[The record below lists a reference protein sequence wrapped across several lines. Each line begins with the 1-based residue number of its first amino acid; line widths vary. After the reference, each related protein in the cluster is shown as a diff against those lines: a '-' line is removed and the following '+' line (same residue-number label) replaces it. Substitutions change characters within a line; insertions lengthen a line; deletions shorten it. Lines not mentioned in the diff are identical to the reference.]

1 MTMDT
6 NKIRELVK
14 KHLSEKPRNTTEI
27 NEWISKQTQIKPI
40 FDIAALLES
49 DPSIIRIG
57 RVRRSGVVGKKS
69 PLSEWATE
77 EWVNHHQ
84 RKQPEKRREKI

>member
-1 MTMDT
+1 MDT
-6 NKIRELVK
+6 NKIRDLVK

-27 NEWISKQTQIKPI
+27 NEWISNQTQINQN
-40 FDIAALLES
+40 FNIAAILES
-49 DPSIIRIG
+49 DPTIVRIG

-77 EWVNHHQ
+77 DWVNHHERTQ
-84 RKQPEKRREKI
+84 SIKKRREEI

>member
-1 MTMDT
+1 MDT

-27 NEWISKQTQIKPI
+27 NVWIAEQMQENTS
-40 FDIAALLES
+40 FDLAAILES
-49 DPSIIRIG
+49 DPSIVRIG
-57 RVRRSGVVGKKS
+57 RVRKSGVIGKKS

-77 EWVNHHQ
+77 EWVRHHE
-84 RKQPEKRREKI
+84 RKQPEKKENEK

>member
-1 MTMDT
+1 MSMDT
-6 NKIRELVK
+6 NKIRDLVK

-27 NEWISKQTQIKPI
+27 NEWISNQTQINQN
-40 FDIAALLES
+40 FDIAAILES
-49 DPSIIRIG
+49 DPTIVRIG

-77 EWVNHHQ
+77 DWVNHHERTQ
-84 RKQPEKRREKI
+84 SIKRREEI

>member
-1 MTMDT
+1 MITMDT

-27 NEWISKQTQIKPI
+27 NEWMSKQLQISEF
-40 FDIAALLES
+40 FDISAILES
-49 DPSIIRIG
+49 DPAIVRIG

-77 EWVNHHQ
+77 EWVKHHE
-84 RKQPEKRREKI
+84 RKQPKERR

>member
-1 MTMDT
+1 MDT
-6 NKIRELVK
+6 NKIRDLVK

-27 NEWISKQTQIKPI
+27 NEWISNQTQINQN
-40 FDIAALLES
+40 FDLAAILES
-49 DPSIIRIG
+49 DPTIVRIG

-77 EWVNHHQ
+77 DWVNHHERTQ
-84 RKQPEKRREKI
+84 SIKKRREEI

>member
-1 MTMDT
+1 MDT
-6 NKIRELVK
+6 NKIRDLVK

-27 NEWISKQTQIKPI
+27 NEWISNQTQINQN
-40 FDIAALLES
+40 FDIAAILES
-49 DPSIIRIG
+49 DPTIVRIG

-77 EWVNHHQ
+77 DWVNHHERTQ
-84 RKQPEKRREKI
+84 SIKKRREEI